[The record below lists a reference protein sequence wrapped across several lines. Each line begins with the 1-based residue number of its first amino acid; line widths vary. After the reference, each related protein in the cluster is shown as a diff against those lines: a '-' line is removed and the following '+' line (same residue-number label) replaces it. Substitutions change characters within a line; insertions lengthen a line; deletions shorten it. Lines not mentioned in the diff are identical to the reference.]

1 MDKNQITYV
10 MFDFDGTLVD
20 SMPFLENN
28 AVILLMK
35 HYNFSKEEATKKY
48 CDTTGLPFVQQMDI
62 IAPHDKE
69 KKFEV
74 VEEFERMKIDR
85 IYDQKLFNDS
95 IDVLNILKDREYK
108 LGISSGTIDKIIK
121 EYLLKHKINFVDD
134 VLGWKP
140 GFEKGKDHFEFVME
154 KHSINNSN
162 ILFIGDSL
170 HDARR
175 AKSNNIKFIGKSGM
189 FSSKKDFHKII
200 NEGLVLTNLTEIL
213 EILPK
218 I

>member
-1 MDKNQITYV
+1 
-10 MFDFDGTLVD
+10 MFDFDGTFVD

-28 AVILLMK
+28 AAILLMK
-35 HYNFSKEEATKKY
+35 YYNFSKEEAIKEY

-69 KKFEV
+69 KKIKV

-95 IDVLNILKDREYK
+95 YDVLNLLKDQKYK

-121 EYLLKHKINFVDD
+121 EYLLKKEINFVDD
-134 VLGWKP
+134 ILGWKP
-140 GFEKGKDHFEFVME
+140 DFEKGKDHFEFVME
-154 KHSINNSN
+154 KYSLKNSN

-175 AKSNNIKFIGKSGM
+175 AKNNNIKFIGKIGM
-189 FSSKKDFHKII
+189 FSSKDFNKII
-200 NEGLVLTNLTEIL
+200 NEGIVLTNLTEVL